1 MHLLLICPRTLRA
14 RTVASSGSCDASASF
29 GAIPR
34 SRSTTAGRAEDRG
47 PFLMAAND
55 ERVLQSDAAYLVR
68 VESSA
73 GSTIVDVHR
82 TRSGPVRPIAKTQA
96 A

>member
-1 MHLLLICPRTLRA
+1 
-14 RTVASSGSCDASASF
+14 
-29 GAIPR
+29 
-34 SRSTTAGRAEDRG
+34 
-47 PFLMAAND
+47 MAAND

-68 VESSA
+68 VELSA